1 MLKKVSVLLMV
12 VLLLS
17 GCAAQPVFET
27 VSDQLDLPA
36 VAPMR
41 QLQVALPKEATAPT
55 LQSEEAGKLYL
66 CNGYTLSIQ
75 TMEAGDLDAT
85 MRSLTGFSREQL
97 TVMETAKHGIKRYDC
112 VWSAAGEGGDQVARA
127 VILDDGSYH
136 YAVTVMADFASAGD
150 LTTTWKA
157 ILDTVGFSDTD

>member
-1 MLKKVSVLLMV
+1 MKKVCILLVV
-12 VLLLS
+12 VLLLG

-27 VSDQLDLPA
+27 VSDQIDAPVPA
-36 VAPMR
+36 QMR
-41 QLQVALPKEATAPT
+41 QLQVMLPKEASAPT
-55 LQSEEAGKLYL
+55 LQSEQAGKLYL
-66 CNGYTLSIQ
+66 CNGYTLTIQ

-85 MRSLTGFSREQL
+85 MRSLTGFSREQM

-112 VWSAAGEGGDQVARA
+112 VWSAAGEGGDHVARA

-150 LTTTWKA
+150 LASTWKS
-157 ILDTVGFSDTD
+157 ILDTVTFSDID

>member
-1 MLKKVSVLLMV
+1 MKKVCILLVL

-27 VSDQLDLPA
+27 VSDQME
-36 VAPMR
+36 APVMAQMR
-41 QLQVALPKEATAPT
+41 QLKVALPKEATAPT
-55 LQSEEAGKLYL
+55 LQSEEAGALYL
-66 CNGYTLSIQ
+66 CDGYTLSIQ
-75 TMEAGDLDAT
+75 TMAAGDLDAT
-85 MRSLTGFSREQL
+85 LRNLTGFSRDQL

-150 LTTTWKA
+150 LAATWKG
-157 ILDTVGFSDTD
+157 ILDTVQFSDTD